1 MAGTVEPS
9 WVVALGAVPGVLGLL
24 GGAVAFWRS
33 GVRAGHLEQ
42 RLADVE
48 KDVADMKGMG
58 ETVARIDERTKGT
71 QVEMTGLRAAVDRF
85 VEVVLQE
92 RRSFS
97 AETPPRRRG

>member
-1 MAGTVEPS
+1 MAGTVQT
-9 WVVALGAVPGVLGLL
+9 WVEIIGAGSGVVGLI
-24 GGAVAFWRS
+24 GAAAAFWRT
-33 GVRAGHLEQ
+33 GVRAGRIEQ
-42 RLADVE
+42 RLTDVE

-58 ETVARIDERTKGT
+58 ETLARVDERTKGT

-97 AETPPRRRG
+97 GDAAPPPRRR